1 MKLEITLTYNQERML
16 SREADQN
23 GVDLQTWIQFLLDEH
38 TDRSYDRQKRLNTS
52 LMTRKHYFGE

>member
-1 MKLEITLTYNQERML
+1 ML